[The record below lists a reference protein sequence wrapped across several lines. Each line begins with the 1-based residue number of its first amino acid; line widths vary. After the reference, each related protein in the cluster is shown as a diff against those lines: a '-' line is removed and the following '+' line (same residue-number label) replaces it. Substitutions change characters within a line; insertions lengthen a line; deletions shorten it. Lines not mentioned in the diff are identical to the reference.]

1 MRRAPAGFAAIAC
14 RSRATRWR
22 CCAASSAASALTRGK
37 LCLQGMDVE
46 MKTDASADAAAA
58 PTAAAKA
65 AQPEAE
71 VYAALLTLLLLVDKQ
86 SFDQARLRASP
97 SPRLALQ
104 VPRPC
109 IPRPSPTLLL
119 GWTQAKALSKA
130 VVQRLGAFN
139 RRSLDPLAARI
150 YYYFSL
156 AHENTGTLSE
166 CRRCGPPA
174 SSHTSSSSRRLP
186 SLSHPNS
193 LPPIPPAPP
202 LRSALLALHRTSNL
216 RQDSVGEEMLINLLL
231 RNLLH
236 YNQYDQAEKLRA
248 KLTWPEK
255 YSNQQYCR
263 YLYYLGRIRCIELEY
278 SAAKDCLSQ
287 ASRKAPKAATG
298 FRIMLYKWLVLV
310 RLLLGEIPER
320 TIFTQAG
327 LEAPLKPYFALAQ
340 AVRRGDLPGFRAAAE
355 EHAAVFAADKTA
367 NLIVRLRRNVIR
379 TGLRRLSL
387 AYSRI
392 SLADVAEKLGLASA
406 EDAECIVSKAIRD
419 GSIEAV
425 LDHSNGWMQSHEVA
439 DVYASTQPQ
448 QEFHSRITFC
458 LDLHN
463 EAVKAMRFPGDGQK
477 KSVETAEA
485 RRERCVRSAAVGSGW
500 LVW

>member
-1 MRRAPAGFAAIAC
+1 MRNSGNASRPRCSNFRASFALRVGAFPFSHNFRPSANPATP
-14 RSRATRWR
+14 R
-22 CCAASSAASALTRGK
+22 
-37 LCLQGMDVE
+37 
-46 MKTDASADAAAA
+46 AA
-58 PTAAAKA
+58 P
-65 AQPEAE
+65 
-71 VYAALLTLLLLVDKQ
+71 
-86 SFDQARLRASP
+86 
-97 SPRLALQ
+97 
-104 VPRPC
+104 
-109 IPRPSPTLLL
+109 
-119 GWTQAKALSKA
+119 
-130 VVQRLGAFN
+130 
-139 RRSLDPLAARI
+139 RS
-150 YYYFSL
+150 
-156 AHENTGTLSE
+156 T
-166 CRRCGPPA
+166 
-174 SSHTSSSSRRLP
+174 
-186 SLSHPNS
+186 
-193 LPPIPPAPP
+193 
-202 LRSALLALHRTSNL
+202 LLALHRTANL

-278 SAAKDCLSQ
+278 SAAKDCLAQ

-298 FRIMLYKWLVLV
+298 FRITLYKWLVLV

-320 TIFTQAG
+320 TIFVQAG
-327 LEAPLKPYFALAQ
+327 LEAPLKPYFDLTD
-340 AVRRGDLPGFRAAAE
+340 AVRRGDLHAFHAAAE
-355 EHAAVFAADKTA
+355 KHAATFAADKTA

-392 SLADVAEKLGLASA
+392 SLADVAEKLGLSSS

-425 LDHSNGWMQSHEVA
+425 LDHTNGWMQSHEVA
-439 DVYASTQPQ
+439 DVYNSTVPQ

-477 KSVETAEA
+477 KSLETPEA
-485 RRERCVRSAAVGSGW
+485 RRERCVSFEGRAGLLSCGCLSGICFEICARRRRPDGGVSNLAVALRSRCPRRLAQEAELAHALAEEEEDGF
-500 LVW
+500 